1 MGYEYDAAHRLIAI
15 LRPATAVDTSFDENG
30 VMSPFTLNDGTAKTA
45 EAGTQ
50 PLWTRIWSWFLG
62 WLGKWIGDA
71 HAQGAMSRI
80 DVRALPGPGGGIDAT
95 VVGGD
100 PANVLDPTIG
110 QRRDPSQ
117 VLRSQLGNALH
128 SIWESIQGAVQAVAS
143 VCGMGDDAN
152 PDTGQRPSKTPEH
165 RGLSIRIP
173 EVVKNAGM
181 AMMVCHLR
189 TSTMTTTMDRVFL
202 MSMTGI
208 ATPTE
213 IPSEDRV
220 GHMIRKL
227 MGEILVREHTMEVL
241 TKYHDAALVGLATGD
256 VHNDLALSFK
266 AENGDETTLILR
278 ECQFYRVV
286 DFGAQNIVS
295 RLLFI
300 RGSGVDADAVEEKL
314 RWASSKVD
322 APSFLTPER
331 LKVLIERIKGGE
343 LGLLYLEPSNGAELV
358 AVFSEMA

>member
-1 MGYEYDAAHRLIAI
+1 
-15 LRPATAVDTSFDENG
+15 
-30 VMSPFTLNDGTAKTA
+30 
-45 EAGTQ
+45 
-50 PLWTRIWSWFLG
+50 
-62 WLGKWIGDA
+62 
-71 HAQGAMSRI
+71 
-80 DVRALPGPGGGIDAT
+80 
-95 VVGGD
+95 
-100 PANVLDPTIG
+100 
-110 QRRDPSQ
+110 
-117 VLRSQLGNALH
+117 
-128 SIWESIQGAVQAVAS
+128 
-143 VCGMGDDAN
+143 
-152 PDTGQRPSKTPEH
+152 
-165 RGLSIRIP
+165 
-173 EVVKNAGM
+173 
-181 AMMVCHLR
+181 
-189 TSTMTTTMDRVFL
+189 MTTTMDRVFL